1 MVEKQID
8 KKLTP
13 FQVGLTGKL
22 ITSTDPSRL
31 ILEENGGTQI
41 DNFKSLKNIRYTD
54 NGIRGITGMSKINTT
69 ALSTQLK
76 SRTVHHF
83 TKSQPAESHVLV
95 QSFDTNIDNSKV
107 FRNSTSIPNTG
118 DFNATALHTDAR
130 TTGSITAFATS
141 GTRTQVTSA
150 THGLNNGDAIT
161 ITGTTSY
168 NGTFNVQDVATN
180 TYIIKVTFVADDATG
195 TWATRHRGRFENG
208 QLGRLLYCNGA
219 ETMVWGGDE
228 SRLSS
233 FKVFNPDSSF
243 SYDYTEKVQ
252 NTLTDA
258 SNVAALFQSTG
269 AGSEVLLLL
278 HCDGTDAS
286 TTFTDSSPTT
296 PHTVTAVGNAQIDTA
311 NPKFGTGGG
320 LFDGAGDRLT
330 IPDNADFDM
339 SGGTN
344 TLDLWGDF
352 DDLNTEAGLYSQG
365 NTGGDTD
372 YMALTVTT
380 GGAVKLSI
388 FAASSEV
395 VTLQTADG
403 VITTNTYTH
412 IELSISPGSSNTD
425 YRIFVGGVQ
434 KAFVNDAQ
442 LPADYTSTVVI
453 GARIRGNTT
462 DLPFTGHL
470 DEVRVTNSAE
480 HTTDFSVAT
489 TAYGTDN
496 VVNIRIGNIL
506 PVKGFKFTVSTAN
519 ATSGTMT
526 VFYWSGSGWAAVSNL
541 VDNTA
546 SGGVPLAQTG
556 TITFDSTE
564 SVAKQKIIDKVLGFY
579 FLIQITSAD
588 TTTRISSVT
597 VTEPWQDLQDFWDG
611 ELRIVNSA
619 QLFEDSKN
627 KDNTVN
633 VLEDDFIFDDST
645 AAGDLSTYMTMS
657 SLVTTT
663 EYLTV
668 GFFERQQGLQC
679 KLIPNHTNTTA
690 GTVIEVEYWSGAAW
704 VTVGAI
710 SDGTIEN
717 DISFTKS
724 GFVTWNPIA
733 ENTEFRR
740 EINKED
746 PLFYYKLSWNKSFS
760 NDVLCFHIS
769 GIPVQ
774 KQIENFSF
782 SLNAQGRTFLFSNQS
797 DRKNS
802 AIVSNIKTLNAF
814 NGKDSG
820 DGFEFGDE
828 TSVTAAA
835 EIFTKLTTGAVSDIV
850 VAKADATF
858 LITGDNPENWIVTE
872 ISEDTGCPAP
882 YTLKP
887 SPIGLEFS
895 PLQSKQVVVW
905 QSANGIVMY
914 DSNSIFPISDT
925 ISNFFD
931 QTRSEAINLDKIADS
946 YGFWDVSNGF
956 YEYHWLF
963 ASGTSTTLDKE
974 LIFDERRQKWWDADR
989 SSGLRLQCGTDV
1001 KDTSG
1006 AHYNYAMEDV
1016 GFMHRLENGQDFS
1029 GTAIP
1034 YEMEF
1039 GDIPLTGDI
1048 NIESV
1053 IEFLQM
1059 IMVQKTSGTVTI
1071 THYGDGEDTGT
1082 TLTMSQIKA
1091 DHRITMPVERMGQT
1105 KFGSHVLH
1113 RLKFTISTSD
1123 QTIGFEPLY
1132 VGGFITTTRKKL
1144 KD

>member
-8 KKLTP
+8 KKLVP
-13 FQVGLTGKL
+13 FQVGLAGKL

-31 ILEENGGTQI
+31 ILEEDGGTQI

-54 NGIRGITGMSKINTT
+54 NGVRGITGMSKINTT

-118 DFNATALHTDAR
+118 DFNGTALHTDTR

-233 FKVFNPDSSF
+233 FVVFNPDGSF
-243 SYDYTEKVQ
+243 RYDYTEKVQ

-269 AGSEVLLLL
+269 TGSEVLLLL

-286 TTFTDSSPTT
+286 TTFTDSSSTT

-311 NPKFGTGGG
+311 NPKFGTAGG
-320 LFDGAGDRLT
+320 LFDGTGDWLT
-330 IPDNADFDM
+330 IPDNADFDL
-339 SGGTN
+339 SGGTW
-344 TLDLWGDF
+344 TIDMRVDIDDF
-352 DDLNTEAGLYSQG
+352 DTVMGLYSQG
-365 NTGGDTD
+365 TTGADTD
-372 YMALTVTT
+372 YMSITINKNGSVI
-380 GGAVKLSI
+380 LSI
-388 FAASSEV
+388 FAAGSEV
-395 VTLQTADG
+395 VGTQTGNIVTA
-403 VITTNTYTH
+403 NTYTH
-412 IELSISPGSSNTD
+412 IEVSSSPGSSNTD
-425 YRIFVGGVQ
+425 YRIFVNGVQ

-442 LPADYTSTVVI
+442 KPANYNSTVVI
-453 GARIRGNTT
+453 GARIRGDTT

-470 DEVRVTNSAE
+470 DEIRLTNSAE
-480 HTTDFSVAT
+480 HTGDFDVEL
-489 TAYGTDN
+489 TAYGTDAT
-496 VVNIRIGNIL
+496 VNIRIGNIL
-506 PVKGFKFTVSTAN
+506 PVEGFTFKVSTVNTTA
-519 ATSGTMT
+519 GTMT
-526 VFYWSGSGWAAVSNL
+526 VFYWSGSGWTAVSNL
-541 VDNTA
+541 TDNTA
-546 SGGVPLAQTG
+546 SGGIPLAQDG

-611 ELRIVNSA
+611 ELRIINSA

-657 SLVTTT
+657 SLQTAGL
-663 EYLTV
+663 EFLQV
-668 GFFERQQGLQC
+668 GFFERQQGLLC

-690 GTVIEVEYWSGAAW
+690 GTIIEVEYWDGTAW
-704 VTVGAI
+704 VTVGSI
-710 SDGTIEN
+710 QDGTIEN

-746 PLFYYKLSWNKSFS
+746 PLFYYKLSWNKNFS
-760 NDVLCFHIS
+760 ADVLCFHVS

-774 KQIENFSF
+774 RQIDNYSF
-782 SLNAQGRTFLFSNQS
+782 ALNAQGRTFLLSNQA
-797 DRKNS
+797 DKKNT
-802 AIVSNIKTLNAF
+802 AIVSKTKTLNAF
-814 NGKDSG
+814 NGKDTTT
-820 DGFEFGDE
+820 FEFGDE
-828 TSVTAAA
+828 T
-835 EIFTKLTTGAVSDIV
+835 EINAGVELFVKLTTGAESDVLIT
-850 VAKADATF
+850 KANSTF
-858 LITGDNPENWIVTE
+858 LLTGTSPADWVITE
-872 ISEDTGCPAP
+872 INGDTGCTAP
-882 YTLKP
+882 YTLKA

-895 PLQSKQVVVW
+895 PLQSKQVAIW
-905 QSANGIVMY
+905 QSQSGIVLY
-914 DSNSIFPISDT
+914 DSNSIFPISDS

-931 QTRSEAINLDKIADS
+931 QTKSESINLDKIADS
-946 YGFWDVSNGF
+946 YAFWDNSNGA

-963 ASGTSTTLDKE
+963 ASGASTTLDKE
-974 LIFDERRQKWWDADR
+974 WIFDLRRQKWYEADR

-1001 KDTSG
+1001 KDTNG

-1029 GTAIP
+1029 GTAIA

-1039 GDIPLTGDI
+1039 GDVPLTGDI
-1048 NIESV
+1048 NIES
-1053 IEFLQM
+1053 IIRFLQ
-1059 IMVQKTSGTVTI
+1059 IVMVAKTSGTVTV
-1071 THYGDGEDTGT
+1071 THWGDGEDSGT
-1082 TLTMSQIKA
+1082 TFTISQVKA
-1091 DHRITMPVERMGQT
+1091 DHRITMPMTSLGQI
-1105 KFGSHVLH
+1105 KFGSHVFH
-1113 RLKFTISTSD
+1113 RLKFTISTSSE
-1123 QTIGFEPLY
+1123 TIGFEPLY
-1132 VGGFITTTRKKL
+1132 IGGFLETKRRKL